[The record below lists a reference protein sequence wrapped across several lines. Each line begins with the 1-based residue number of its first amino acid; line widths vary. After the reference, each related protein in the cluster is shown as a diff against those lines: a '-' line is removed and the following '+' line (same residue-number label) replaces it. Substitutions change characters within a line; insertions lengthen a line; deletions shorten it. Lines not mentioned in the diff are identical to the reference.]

1 MYLTNNQVTIF
12 ISLFTECLKA
22 YQEENNGVLPERI
35 IVYRDGVGE
44 GQLQHVYDVEI
55 KEVQVTLIRFKQNN

>member
-1 MYLTNNQVTIF
+1 
-12 ISLFTECLKA
+12 LKA

-44 GQLQHVYDVEI
+44 GQLKYIYDVEI
-55 KEVQVTLIRFKQNN
+55 KEVQVTFSSLKKVVY